1 MSTLNLV
8 KFSKTQ
14 LKLYLLKAQYTH
26 YNLNIPSNIQ
36 ECTKLSLKISLKQ
49 E

>member
-1 MSTLNLV
+1 MNTLNLV

-26 YNLNIPSNIQ
+26 YNLNIP
-36 ECTKLSLKISLKQ
+36 TKKNSPTNTL
-49 E
+49 